1 MHNNVEILAPAGSV
15 MSLQASFKAGAD
27 AVYMGG
33 TRFGARA
40 YAENPNDDELIR
52 AIDYAHLHGKRLYLT
67 VNTLV
72 KESEFG
78 GLYDYLNLLMR
89 EGLDAVL
96 IQDLGVLDFVMKN
109 FKSLPIHIS
118 TQGNITESLAVRFY
132 NEQITRIVP
141 ARELTLEEI
150 RELKKKTGREIEVF
164 VHGAL
169 CYSYSGQCLFS
180 SMCGDRSGNRG
191 RCAQPCRKPYDV
203 EINGKTVLKNG
214 YILSPKDICTLDR
227 LPDLIEAGVDSF
239 KIEGRM
245 KSPAYAAGVSEIYS
259 KAVELYEKLG
269 RGGYYDYIKAHGQ
282 EWHGMK
288 VSLADLFNR
297 GGFSEGY
304 AFSETGPLQMSI
316 KRPNHE
322 GVKVGE
328 AVIKNGIAN
337 CSLSEEVYKGD
348 VLELRSEKLKNPYSY
363 TCPEAVRS
371 GARLN
376 FRAVAKDKEKYI
388 QGLKSDVYRYRCDHL
403 FEEIEEIYI
412 KTEDQVEI
420 DGFFEASIGEP
431 LRLTL
436 KTEANPLTGKSYE
449 AVACGQIVQEA
460 QSAPISADSIK
471 EKLLRTTGAAFCF
484 KKLEV
489 KMSPNAFIPKS
500 MLGKVRRDAFELL
513 EDEIK
518 SDFKRRALEN
528 YEGETTN
535 LGLLK
540 AEIESDTIILL
551 KLMVHSKEQLDAA
564 VKSNQVKAIILDM
577 NSSEFFE
584 ISEAVLK
591 QLKAAGIE
599 AFIRTPRIADSKN
612 VESLKQT
619 ALKYAGLTA
628 GYYVS
633 NLSHAAVLSE
643 LKQKIYADKFL
654 YTFNSQAVKLL
665 EDNNFSGFI
674 YPSELTLNELLEVK
688 KGYELLVAQTSEAK
702 ISLASELCIYGR
714 EELMVSR
721 QCIKKTL
728 NSCNGRSEW
737 LTITSEGKE
746 KYPVYTSCKQCRNY
760 IYNSRPLDLSDYSD
774 EISRLAL
781 SSVIVQLTD
790 ENYDLTLQ
798 CIHKAYQLLNENS
811 ESKSNKNKY
820 TGHFHS
826 TVK

>member
-1 MHNNVEILAPAGSV
+1 
-15 MSLQASFKAGAD
+15 
-27 AVYMGG
+27 
-33 TRFGARA
+33 
-40 YAENPNDDELIR
+40 
-52 AIDYAHLHGKRLYLT
+52 
-67 VNTLV
+67 
-72 KESEFG
+72 
-78 GLYDYLNLLMR
+78 
-89 EGLDAVL
+89 
-96 IQDLGVLDFVMKN
+96 
-109 FKSLPIHIS
+109 
-118 TQGNITESLAVRFY
+118 
-132 NEQITRIVP
+132 
-141 ARELTLEEI
+141 
-150 RELKKKTGREIEVF
+150 
-164 VHGAL
+164 
-169 CYSYSGQCLFS
+169 
-180 SMCGDRSGNRG
+180 
-191 RCAQPCRKPYDV
+191 
-203 EINGKTVLKNG
+203 
-214 YILSPKDICTLDR
+214 
-227 LPDLIEAGVDSF
+227 
-239 KIEGRM
+239 
-245 KSPAYAAGVSEIYS
+245 
-259 KAVELYEKLG
+259 
-269 RGGYYDYIKAHGQ
+269 
-282 EWHGMK
+282 
-288 VSLADLFNR
+288 
-297 GGFSEGY
+297 
-304 AFSETGPLQMSI
+304 
-316 KRPNHE
+316 
-322 GVKVGE
+322 VKVGE

-403 FEEIEEIYI
+403 FEEIEEKYI
-412 KTEDQVEI
+412 KTEDQIEI

-436 KTEANPLTGKSYE
+436 KTEVNLLTGKSYE

-518 SDFKRRALEN
+518 GDFKRRALEN

-540 AEIESDTIILL
+540 AKIESDTIILL
-551 KLMVHSKEQLDAA
+551 KLMVHSKEQLEAA

-599 AFIRTPRIADSKN
+599 SFIRTPRIADSKN

-619 ALKYAGLTA
+619 ALKYAGLTS

-674 YPSELTLNELLEVK
+674 YPSELNFNELLEVK

-702 ISLASELCIYGR
+702 AMNKNNQLSEAKAMDKNNLTSVAETKHKKSFASELCIYGR

-746 KYPVYTSCKQCRNY
+746 DYPVYSSCKQCRNY

-774 EISRLAL
+774 EIRGLAL

-790 ENYDLTLQ
+790 ETYDLTLK
-798 CIHKAYQLLNENS
+798 CIHKAYRLLNEKS
-811 ESKSNKNKY
+811 ESKPNKNKY